1 MKVYLVRGAMLPPGI
16 GGLVG
21 TPVVVRIEVI
31 TTPSRWVSSVTIIL
45 TGILVAA
52 IRVSVS

>member
-1 MKVYLVRGAMLPPGI
+1 MKVYLVRGALLPPGI